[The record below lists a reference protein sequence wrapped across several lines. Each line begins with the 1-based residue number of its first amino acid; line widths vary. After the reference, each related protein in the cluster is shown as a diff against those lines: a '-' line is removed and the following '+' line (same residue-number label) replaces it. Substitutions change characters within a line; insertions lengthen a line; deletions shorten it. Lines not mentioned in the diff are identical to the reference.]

1 METEKISQN
10 IYEKIEK
17 AHQQKQGL
25 EEALENMRITNQRL
39 QDEIRNKSKEIEKLL
54 DRIKVIKSAKSMAE
68 TSGGTAEV
76 KYKINEMVR
85 EIDRCISYLNR

>member
-1 METEKISQN
+1 MEIEQISQN
-10 IYEKIEK
+10 IYEKLEK
-17 AHQQKQGL
+17 AKEQKQGL

-68 TSGGTAEV
+68 TGGGTAEV